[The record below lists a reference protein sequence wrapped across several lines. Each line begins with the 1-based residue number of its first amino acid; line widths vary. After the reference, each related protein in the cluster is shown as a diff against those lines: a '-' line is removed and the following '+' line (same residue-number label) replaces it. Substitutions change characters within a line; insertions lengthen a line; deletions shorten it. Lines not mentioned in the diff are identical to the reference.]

1 MPVERFYLDSE
12 ISKDET
18 LFLEDSEH
26 HHLSHVIKMEL
37 GEEVELIN
45 GQGVLA
51 VAQITEIHK
60 KKSALKIL
68 SIQKHSRPSPQLIL
82 ALPLMRPS
90 KLEWVIEKGC
100 ELGADQFLL
109 FQAAYSEKEGLSE
122 NQRIRLHNLC
132 IAACKQSGRL
142 YIPSIELLTQLEA
155 LFKRKALFLFG
166 DTRKGTFNEIPKA
179 DSIVFISGPERGFSE
194 QELRVLDK
202 HASGIKLSA
211 NVLRAETAPIAAM
224 SILGMRR
231 C

>member
-12 ISKDET
+12 IEKDET
-18 LFLEDSEH
+18 VFLEDAEH
-26 HHLSHVIKMEL
+26 HHLSHVIKMSAAEEL
-37 GEEVELIN
+37 ELIN
-45 GQGVLA
+45 GRGILA
-51 VAQITEIHK
+51 VAKIIEIHK

-68 SIQKHSRPSPQLIL
+68 SIQKSPAPSPKLTL

-109 FQAAYSEKEGLSE
+109 FHAAYSEKEGLSE

-142 YIPSIELLTQLEA
+142 YMPSIELLPKLEA
-155 LFKRKALFLFG
+155 LFKHKALFLFG
-166 DTRKGTFNEIPKA
+166 DTRNIPFKEVPKE

-194 QELRVLDK
+194 QELKALDK
-202 HASGIKLSA
+202 HALGIKLSA
-211 NVLRAETAPIAAM
+211 NVLRAETAPITAM
-224 SILGMRR
+224 SILGIRR